1 MSNGIAH
8 NNLNDISKIYL
19 ETISDINKKEQQD
32 DGKRWQQEESECGQ
46 NTRQQSPFKKKKV
59 KAYKEAFS
67 NWREDAQS
75 DALAQMM
82 GDGGDPQEDAIK
94 QIVRAEKKA
103 AKKKK
108 AKK

>member
-1 MSNGIAH
+1 M
-8 NNLNDISKIYL
+8 
-19 ETISDINKKEQQD
+19 KKYHAD
-32 DGKRWQQEESECGQ
+32 K
-46 NTRQQSPFKKKKV
+46 KKKKV
-59 KAYKEAFS
+59 KEDY
-67 NWREDAQS
+67 WREDAQS
-75 DALAQMM
+75 DAVAQMM